1 LLALDAGVAEEDDAV
16 DVAEFKARRRGGGA
30 GDGESE
36 EDEQGGAE
44 ERACGEGVRNQ
55 AGRQRGFRGEAK

>member
-30 GDGESE
+30 GGGEGE
-36 EDEQGGAE
+36 ENEQSGAE
-44 ERACGEGVRNQ
+44 E
-55 AGRQRGFRGEAK
+55 